1 MFPLFLTVCSLVYRF
16 LVKLG
21 DLNSTN
27 TGTYPFKWLFW
38 FITIPFFFFFFTFI
52 PLFNILGIT
61 QIAEIWECGVVA
73 ENKSACQER
82 QKVRQVEN
90 KAPQSAKLTCKR
102 KQRLTVKWSPKQYV
116 LNIYQCWRSMW
127 DSCIKMSETTF
138 LTFFVE
144 LSIHVMFKPWVMHK
158 FTVTKNTSRTL
169 AVCWSAPR
177 ECVCVCG
184 FWQGSC

>member
-16 LVKLG
+16 LVIWTQQTLAPIHSSDYSG
-21 DLNSTN
+21 LLQ
-27 TGTYPFKWLFW
+27 FL
-38 FITIPFFFFFFTFI
+38 FFFTFI

-73 ENKSACQER
+73 EKESACQER

-144 LSIHVMFKPWVMHK
+144 LSIHVMFKPWEMHK

-177 ECVCVCG
+177 ECICVCG